1 MERCPTLLY
10 TLLGICKNLFS
21 MALTEEQ
28 IKQNEHIP
36 TNEIEQD
43 IAETQREID
52 QYEKELDA
60 LIGDRQGNKLAIYMR
75 EGKISQRKEFV
86 GNLQS
91 ILDYRRAVA

>member
-1 MERCPTLLY
+1 
-10 TLLGICKNLFS
+10 
-21 MALTEEQ
+21 MALTEKQ

-43 IAETQREID
+43 IAETQKEID

-86 GNLQS
+86 NNLQS
-91 ILDYRRAVA
+91 ILDYRRAMA

>member
-1 MERCPTLLY
+1 
-10 TLLGICKNLFS
+10 

-86 GNLQS
+86 SNLQS
-91 ILDYRRAVA
+91 ILDYRRAEA